1 MTGVDDLWIG
11 IGGVVLLITLVA
23 IGVRVYVAAALTGFL
38 GLLALKGWNVAA
50 AVAGTIPHSK
60 TVTYPLSVLPLF
72 ILIGFLAFHAGLTA
86 KLFEAARRW
95 VGWVPG
101 GLAVS
106 TVFASAGF
114 AAVSGAST
122 ATAAVF
128 SRVAIPDM
136 LKNRYGRRLTA
147 GVIAAGGTLASLIP
161 PSAILVI
168 YAIIVEESVGKLLL
182 AGLLPGVVSVLIYAG
197 LIVGMCTFRPDLG
210 KPIHGFSWRQR
221 FASLPGALPIFLV
234 VAIIFGA
241 LYSGAATP
249 TEAGAL
255 GAMVVFALYAYRAW
269 RERAAAL
276 MGKRLREALMETAKL
291 TVMIFTLIWGVFLFV
306 RFLGF
311 AGLPEAFADWVVTLD
326 MPPLLIIICILLAYA
341 VLGMFMDAIGML
353 VLTLPVVYPA
363 VVALGYDPIWFGI
376 VVVKMAE
383 ICLITPPIGLNCF
396 VVAGVAR
403 ELRADDGGSLAIPL
417 QDVFRGIGP
426 FFVADVRL
434 DELEHENGVRILL
447 AVESGSRAWGF
458 PSPDSDLTCASS
470 TPTTATGTC
479 RWTRGAMSR
488 VLCCGCRKR
497 WGDQMTALIT
507 HSACLEHEMD
517 SGHPERPEAVGAIED
532 LISRKGRSRELGE
545 GQRSCVL
552 DELACRR
559 SFATSRRPGF
569 STRSTCVDGP
579 SPPQGDRY
587 SRRGR
592 RVRGQPC
599 PTRILPGSTR
609 SPTSVR

>member
-1 MTGVDDLWIG
+1 MTGIDEFWIG
-11 IGGVVLLITLVA
+11 IGGVVLLVALVA
-23 IGVRVYVAAALTGFL
+23 LGVRVYIAAALTGFL
-38 GLLALKGWNVAA
+38 GLVLLKGWTVAA

-72 ILIGFLAFHAGLTA
+72 ILIGFLAFHAGLTGR
-86 KLFEAARRW
+86 LFEAARRW

-136 LKNRYGRRLTA
+136 LGNRYGKRLTA

-182 AGLLPGVVSVLIYAG
+182 GGLLPGVVSVLIYAG
-197 LIVGMCTFRPDLG
+197 LIVAMCSYRPSLG
-210 KPIHGFSWRQR
+210 RPIGGFSWRER
-221 FASLPGALPIFLV
+221 FVSLPGALPIFLV
-234 VAIIFGA
+234 VGIIFGA

-255 GAMVVFALYAYRAW
+255 GAMVVFAMYVFQAYRTSAFGEM
-269 RERAAAL
+269 RT
-276 MGKRLREALMETAKL
+276 RLRDALMETAKL
-291 TVMIFTLIWGVFLFV
+291 TVMIFTLVWGVFLFV

-311 AGLPEAFADWVVTLD
+311 AGLPGAFADWVVGLD
-326 MPPLLIIICILLAYA
+326 VPPLLIVVCILLAYA

-403 ELRADDGGSLAIPL
+403 ELRDDEGRSLAIPL

-426 FFVADVRL
+426 FFIADVL
-434 DELEHENGVRILL
+434 TVAVLL
-447 AVESGSRAWGF
+447 AVPEV
-458 PSPDSDLTCASS
+458 
-470 TPTTATGTC
+470 
-479 RWTRGAMSR
+479 
-488 VLCCGCRKR
+488 VL
-497 WGDQMTALIT
+497 W
-507 HSACLEHEMD
+507 
-517 SGHPERPEAVGAIED
+517 
-532 LISRKGRSRELGE
+532 
-545 GQRSCVL
+545 
-552 DELACRR
+552 
-559 SFATSRRPGF
+559 
-569 STRSTCVDGP
+569 
-579 SPPQGDRY
+579 
-587 SRRGR
+587 
-592 RVRGQPC
+592 
-599 PTRILPGSTR
+599 LPNTMG
-609 SPTSVR
+609 